1 MTTTKSPTRL
11 AGFVI
16 AATWTFCA
24 MKLTL
29 MAVMAINFAYAS
41 GWLPSDFS
49 YGAFGRLVGFSII
62 GNLGVQFVAGVLSL
76 VWIYR
81 VARNAQRMARYSL
94 PISSGWAVG
103 WYFIPIGALW
113 KPFEAMEQT
122 WKASLSPTG
131 WRSIPT
137 PALLRWWW
145 GFWLA
150 GGAGGALIGGLG
162 RAGVNSPALTSALL
176 VVVSGLV
183 VAQCVLF
190 NRIVRRL
197 TDLQAA
203 AVDVRV
209 FD

>member
-1 MTTTKSPTRL
+1 MTTTKSPVRL

-16 AATWTFCA
+16 AATWAFCA
-24 MKLTL
+24 MKVVLA
-29 MAVMAINFAYAS
+29 AVMAVNFAIAS
-41 GWLPSDFS
+41 GWLPNSS
-49 YGAFGRLVGFSII
+49 YAVFGKFVALSVV
-62 GNLGVQFVAGVLSL
+62 GNLGVQVVAGVLSL

-81 VARNAQRMARYSL
+81 VARNAQRMARYSV

-122 WKASLSPTG
+122 WRASVAPAA
-131 WRSIPT
+131 WRSVPT

-150 GGAGGALIGGLG
+150 GGAGGGLIGGLS
-162 RAGVNSPALTSALL
+162 RAGVNDPALTSGMLIVVSTL
-176 VVVSGLV
+176 VVG
-183 VAQCVLF
+183 QCVLF
-190 NRIVRRL
+190 NRIVRQL
-197 TDLQAA
+197 TDLQTS